1 MCRAD
6 GSSDRWRIRY
16 RTDHGAALAA
26 RRASAACLDLKPD
39 DVPAPPAGIP
49 ADVADVAVRVAVEK
63 AARRGGGIDILVDT
77 AGIGAR
83 GSVEG
88 NTDDERGRVFEVNV
102 FGIVRVSQAALPH
115 LRRSRS
121 AAIVNTW
128 SIPATAGLPER
139 ALYSSTQGV
148 FLSLIRATA
157 ADPEHSGIR
166 GNCAN
171 PGTANPPWIGR
182 LLDRADG
189 PAGAQPWAPASR
201 WADLSPPTT
210 PPAPSRTLRARS
222 PVPPRVLISPST
234 EACTDYGSGPA
245 PDLPH
250 ETVRKENQP

>member
-171 PGTANPPWIGR
+171 PGTADHRGSAVSWTAPTARPARSHGRPP
-182 LLDRADG
+182 ADG
-189 PAGAQPWAPASR
+189 PICHHRRRRRRHRVPCEPA
-201 WADLSPPTT
+201 
-210 PPAPSRTLRARS
+210 LRFHHG
-222 PVPPRVLISPST
+222 
-234 EACTDYGSGPA
+234 Y
-245 PDLPH
+245 
-250 ETVRKENQP
+250 